1 MPKGKSRLGL
11 SDYFYLLLGAGI
23 IIYAAYRISYN
34 AIADHILTSGTKQL
48 KAVIGY
54 DKNFTGNSP
63 VSNTFSYSYV
73 YTVNGVTY
81 KGNSYDPKLQPGDTV
96 DIVYSPE
103 HPSMSKMV
111 ERK

>member
-1 MPKGKSRLGL
+1 MRKRKSRLNKA
-11 SDYFYLLLGAGI
+11 DYFYLLLGAVI

-34 AIADHILTSGTKQL
+34 AITNHILISETKQI

-73 YTVNGVTY
+73 YTVDGVTY
-81 KGNSYDPKLQPGDTV
+81 KGNSHDPKLQPGDTV
-96 DIVYSPE
+96 NIVYSPE
-103 HPSMSKMV
+103 HPTMSKMV
-111 ERK
+111 ELK